1 MLLVGIFSAY
11 ILYKNAR
18 PSRGV
23 PYEEA
28 TTSQVIEYMT
38 YEKGYALIDVSDP
51 EIFAENHMEGAEN
64 LPYAALI
71 EQSALRLPNKD
82 QMIYIYGTD
91 PDDARKAAIKLCE
104 LGYTSITLIKDA
116 E

>member
-11 ILYKNAR
+11 ILYRNVR

-28 TTSQVIEYMT
+28 TAEQAVEYMT

-51 EIFAENHMEGAEN
+51 EQFAKDHMEGAVN
-64 LPYAALI
+64 LPYSSLI
-71 EQSALRLPNKD
+71 EQCALLLQSKD
-82 QMIYIYGTD
+82 QMIYVCGQD
-91 PDDARKAAIKLCE
+91 PDEARKAAFKLCE
-104 LGYTSITLIKDA
+104 LGYTSITLIKGV
-116 E
+116 